1 MGFMEASPHKS
12 GQSQTE
18 KRRIQK
24 SDRAA
29 GLGSNSNCLGKFCY
43 RLYITFQVILPSL
56 DRNFRSFCK
65 FVCGNT
71 PRRTK
76 KKYIPSR
83 SQVES
88 SV

>member
-1 MGFMEASPHKS
+1 MGFMEAPPYQS

-18 KRRIQK
+18 KRRMHQK

-43 RLYITFQVILPSL
+43 RLYITVQVILPSL

-65 FVCGNT
+65 FVCGNI
-71 PRRTK
+71 PRRDK
-76 KKYIPSR
+76 EKIHSK
-83 SQVES
+83 
-88 SV
+88 